1 MVNAA
6 AGNVP
11 PAKRQ
16 RPRAVTPLKPVSDDR
31 TYLYRIIETIG
42 AGPDLDAIL
51 RGIVSLVTE
60 ATGCHACFIY
70 FVQGDRLVLRAASSM
85 YAHLQTRVH
94 FSTDEGL
101 TGWVV
106 RTRRSAFIKENA
118 LDDPRVHYI
127 PEMEEER
134 FQSMVSVPVLSRAGG
149 VIAVINLHTEAPR
162 EFAPADLEFL
172 EHTASLVAG
181 AIDNARLYEAAT
193 ERVSLLTDLSRLS
206 QDIASAGSVSAL
218 LSTVTAGCQRLL
230 TAERVEIYLLD
241 PDGRLALRAASPERS
256 QWPVLDA
263 RKLRLDSLALDSEA
277 DPGAEGRALAAA
289 LWGDDL
295 RGAPLFAPLS
305 AGDERSGLLGVVLP
319 EPRPHAQSIVWAIAS
334 HTAVALK
341 HHELVGRL
349 REESLVKDFFE
360 ALSQGHGDSDELE
373 AQTAQLGLDLKN
385 PHAVLHAVPWT
396 GKPPVRQRRT
406 GRGVDVEPGPW
417 EDLVAALESS
427 VSPKLPGAVFDCR
440 PSSARALIPLPA
452 AGEAAVVD
460 AMQKVYSRVV
470 GDKRGW
476 TTIGLSNP
484 CTGRGS
490 FPRAF
495 GEAAS
500 AAEVGALIKGAPG
513 VYTYED
519 LGPYR
524 YVLSADE
531 SFRDRHQQRL
541 DLLVEYDARRGT
553 ELLRTLEAY
562 LEGRGNVV
570 GTARTLYTHPNTLRQ
585 RLSRIERLC
594 GFDLEQEDWLS
605 LAIAIKLV
613 KLRLARRSARVEE
626 GEDRG

>member
-6 AGNVP
+6 AGNAP

-16 RPRAVTPLKPVSDDR
+16 RPRAVAALKPVPDDR

-51 RGIVSLVTE
+51 AGIVKLVTE
-60 ATGCHACFIY
+60 ATGSHACFIY

-85 YAHLQTRVH
+85 YAHLEGRIQ
-94 FSTDEGL
+94 FSTDQGL

-118 LDDPRVHYI
+118 LDDPRVLYI

-134 FQSMVSVPVLSRAGG
+134 FQSMVSVPVFSRGGG
-149 VIAVINLHTEAPR
+149 VIAVINLHSEAPR
-162 EFAPADLEFL
+162 EFAPPDLEFL

-181 AIDNARLYEAAT
+181 AIDNARLYEVAT

-206 QDIASAGSVSAL
+206 QDIASAGSVSSL
-218 LSTVTAGCQRLL
+218 LSTVTAGCQRML

-241 PDGRLALRAASPERS
+241 ADGRLALRAASPDRS
-256 QWPVLDA
+256 QWPVLDP
-263 RKLRLDSLALDSEA
+263 RKLRLETLALDSDRDTGVE
-277 DPGAEGRALAAA
+277 DRALATT
-289 LWGDDL
+289 LWGEDQA
-295 RGAPLFAPLS
+295 GAPLFAPLA
-305 AGDERSGLLGVVLP
+305 AGDERSGLLCLLLP

-349 REESLVKDFFE
+349 REENLVKDFFE
-360 ALSQGHGDSDELE
+360 ALTLGHGDDDELA
-373 AQTAQLGLDLKN
+373 AQTARLGLDLKG
-385 PHAVLHAVPWT
+385 PHAVLHALPWA
-396 GKPPVRQRRT
+396 GKPPGRSRRG

-417 EDLVAALESS
+417 QDLVAALESS
-427 VSPKLPGAVFDCR
+427 LSSALPGAVFDCR
-440 PSSARALIPLPA
+440 PSSCRALIPVPA
-452 AGEAAVVD
+452 AGESALVE

-476 TTIGLSNP
+476 ATIGLSNAA
-484 CTGRGS
+484 TGWRS

-495 GEAAS
+495 DEAAS
-500 AAEVGALIKGAPG
+500 AAEVGALIKGSPG

-524 YVLSADE
+524 YVLNADE

-562 LEGRGNVV
+562 LEGRGNIV
-570 GTARTLYTHPNTLRQ
+570 GTARMLYTHPNTLRQ
-585 RLSRIERLC
+585 RLSRIQRLC
-594 GFDLEQEDWLS
+594 GFDLDNEDWLS